1 MNYMFFA
8 LVIVVVGLGIALY
21 KTSKNHAAAIA
32 ELKLPKTFGLQQLRA
47 VFTRVAPTKE
57 VAMAAIVT
65 ASTVG
70 MLDTVV
76 SDIAKRQYEVAANK
90 DSAIGNIQSAEEQI
104 VELKQDIA
112 SQNKRIA
119 AFNKQAQDLAE
130 ISALLPP
137 TGQQ

>member
-1 MNYMFFA
+1 
-8 LVIVVVGLGIALY
+8 
-21 KTSKNHAAAIA
+21 
-32 ELKLPKTFGLQQLRA
+32 
-47 VFTRVAPTKE
+47 
-57 VAMAAIVT
+57 MAAIVT